1 MIGCGFCCSL
11 LCCKRTEGLG
21 SSVRESWL
29 AQVAGHF
36 LIISAF
42 RLFVESA
49 KPLYCLLSVM
59 TENLKNYQTPE
70 VKSVC
75 FVPRRPTGSIISAT
89 HCYSFKMVQEPQST
103 ATADCSSRFFSV
115 LFLLISVTFEAVKI
129 DDPRTQPCSAFSD
142 LKKHVCMHIVT
153 VVWFTDDLKRKLRQA
168 LPLNH
173 MEDFK
178 VISSEDL
185 VILRQSR
192 VPWKLKEL
200 FQPGSLLSPECPWQ
214 SSDVSNGS
222 QWRSVSE
229 QLWKRA
235 SKKMENTVA

>member
-1 MIGCGFCCSL
+1 M
-11 LCCKRTEGLG
+11 
-21 SSVRESWL
+21 W
-29 AQVAGHF
+29 F
-36 LIISAF
+36 L
-42 RLFVESA
+42 
-49 KPLYCLLSVM
+49 LLSALLQEDRGVGKQCQGELIGTSCWTFSNHLCLQAVCRECKTFM
-59 TENLKNYQTPE
+59 LFTVCDDRKLKNYQTPE

-103 ATADCSSRFFSV
+103 ATADCSSQFFSV

-142 LKKHVCMHIVT
+142 LKKHMCMHIVT

-200 FQPGSLLSPECPWQ
+200 FQPGSLLSLECPWQ